1 MHSHDPERPTTKA
14 RAIEKALGLIGEPIT
29 EAQAKDIAALED
41 CDCKDGMFALAATRR
56 QLFAGPGLVAA
67 VGMSAMLA
75 GRADAKA
82 PPGAVEYPVQAD
94 PTKNRAA

>member
-41 CDCKDGMFALAATRR
+41 CDCKGRGRSARTPPRDNACLLR
-56 QLFAGPGLVAA
+56 QPCLC
-67 VGMSAMLA
+67 SAS
-75 GRADAKA
+75 
-82 PPGAVEYPVQAD
+82 
-94 PTKNRAA
+94 